1 MEITTRKITLE
12 HLKRRAA
19 LYIRQSTA
27 QQVLEHG
34 ESTRRQYD
42 LKGKLISLGWP
53 ADRVDVIDS
62 DLGLSGAESANRG
75 GFKKLLADV
84 GNGEIG
90 AVACI
95 ECSRLSRKTQD
106 WGYLLE
112 ICAITNTLLIDA
124 DGVYDPNDFND
135 GILLGL
141 KGTMFAAELHYIKAR
156 MRGGAL
162 SMAKRGEYRVPL
174 PVGYIYDAAG
184 SVAKDPNLE
193 VQNALNMLFD
203 GFRAHGSVRKMV
215 RRFNQNGIAFPKNPG
230 NGFYND
236 ELTWVKLNTSRA
248 YAILT
253 NHVYAGTYSYGKKQV
268 VRTVVGRKISPKPPE
283 EWHAY
288 IEGHHEGY
296 ISLEE
301 YDKNM
306 ALLSE
311 NRIMPNSRGAAREGS
326 ALLQGIVYCGKCG
339 HRMGVYYNYQKD
351 RIVPYYFCNFDAIE
365 YGKKTCQS
373 IHGINI
379 DDKLSEII
387 LEKLT
392 PEAILKAIEVQMEI
406 EKRETSTDNYFVM
419 KVENAKYKA
428 ELARKRFNNVDP
440 DNRLVAFELERLWN
454 QCLEALAL
462 AEDERQRNMA
472 LKEKTV
478 TKDDVARLL
487 ALPDDFKALWES
499 DVVSIN
505 DKKRIARYII
515 EDVTLK
521 KNGQKI
527 NIGICFKTGSTVE
540 VEVDNP
546 LRPYE
551 KYVISGLALDI
562 MKKEAKN
569 HNADV
574 IAQKLNEMGIKSAT
588 GLEFNERIV
597 LKTMRSHGIP
607 TPEKY
612 LKEQGYMTLPDK
624 AKSLGVPW
632 TKLYNDVVV
641 GIYKGEYVRAG
652 KKGKFMFK

>member
-1 MEITTRKITLE
+1 METTTRKITLE

-42 LKGKLISLGWP
+42 LKGKLISFGWS

-62 DLGLSGAESANRG
+62 DLGLSGAESTQRG

-124 DGVYDPNDFND
+124 DGIYDPNDFND

-141 KGTMFAAELHYIKAR
+141 KGTMFAAELHYIKSR

-162 SMAKRGEYRVPL
+162 SMAKRGDYRVPL

-184 SVAKDPNLE
+184 SVVKDPNLE
-193 VQNALNMLFD
+193 VQNALMMLFD
-203 GFRAHGSVRKMV
+203 GFRTHGSVRKTV
-215 RRFNQNGIAFPKNPG
+215 RHFNQNGIAFPKNPG

-236 ELTWVKLNTSRA
+236 EITWIKLNTSRA
-248 YAILT
+248 YTILT

-268 VRTVVGRKISPKPPE
+268 VRTVAGSKISPKPPE

-306 ALLSE
+306 VLLSE

-326 ALLQGIVYCGKCG
+326 ALLQGMAFCGKCG
-339 HRMGVYYNYQKD
+339 SRMGVYYYYQKD
-351 RIVPYYFCNFDAIE
+351 KSIPYYFCNVDAIE

-379 DDKLSEII
+379 DKKLSGII

-406 EKRETSTDNYFVM
+406 EKREASSDNYYAM

-428 ELARKRFNNVDP
+428 ELARKRFNSVDP

-462 AEDERQRNMA
+462 AEDERQRNIA

-487 ALPDDFKALWES
+487 ALPVDVKALWES
-499 DVVSIN
+499 DGVSIN

-551 KYVISGLALDI
+551 KYVISGTALDI

-588 GLEFNERIV
+588 GLKFNERIV
-597 LKTMRSHGIP
+597 LKTMRSNGIL

-612 LKEQGYMTLPDK
+612 LKEQGYITLPEK

-632 TKLYNDVVV
+632 TKLYNDVVA
-641 GIYKGEYVRAG
+641 GIYKGEYARAG